1 MSASRDWQ
9 SPGDSTAYQQSRSEK
24 STLCSRMQQSRGM
37 SFTSEV
43 VLLSCLESERLRK
56 SSKNGVPRPVLL
68 FSTPGTGL
76 VKCQTTARNSLRGE
90 ITVRILKLVIWD
102 LDETLLSGILAEGDK
117 EANPQAERCL
127 AELEEHGV
135 LQALATQNQPEMI
148 PPALELLGWSDL
160 FVQVIASMG
169 PKARKVKTILE
180 ALDISPLDTAF
191 VDEDPFERGAIAAQI
206 PGIATW
212 SVSELEA
219 FLAGDTTIVTKEG
232 QRRAR
237 MYREQQVRE
246 RDGSRAVDYVTFLH
260 SCNVQ
265 LTIRS
270 YVLADALRVG
280 ELLRRTHRMNLG
292 AISAEEAIARLNQPG
307 EHQVIVAEM
316 RDIYGD
322 MGRCGVIHLRPNGS
336 GEGLIESLAISCRTR
351 ARGLSLAMLVGLLR
365 HPDAKFQRYR
375 CRYIANDANR
385 PLRMLL
391 MAAGFR
397 SQRGTDWLTLE
408 AEDLERLDLPAWVHL
423 EYQGV
428 SMAEARS
435 G

>member
-1 MSASRDWQ
+1 M
-9 SPGDSTAYQQSRSEK
+9 
-24 STLCSRMQQSRGM
+24 
-37 SFTSEV
+37 
-43 VLLSCLESERLRK
+43 
-56 SSKNGVPRPVLL
+56 
-68 FSTPGTGL
+68 
-76 VKCQTTARNSLRGE
+76 
-90 ITVRILKLVIWD
+90 RILKALIWD
-102 LDETLLSGILAEGDK
+102 LDETLLAGILAEGDK

-127 AELEEHGV
+127 AELEKHGV

-160 FVQVIASMG
+160 FVQVIVSLG
-169 PKARKVKTILE
+169 PKAKKVKTILK
-180 ALDISPLDTAF
+180 ALDTSPLDTAF

-206 PGIATW
+206 PGITTW
-212 SVSELEA
+212 SVSQLEA
-219 FLAGDTTIVTKEG
+219 FLAGSSTIVTEESR
-232 QRRAR
+232 RRAR
-237 MYREQQVRE
+237 IYREQQARE
-246 RDGSRAVDYVTFLH
+246 RDGSSAVDYETFLH
-260 SCNVQ
+260 SCNIQ
-265 LTIRS
+265 LTIRP
-270 YVLADALRVG
+270 YVPADALRIE
-280 ELLRRTHRMNLG
+280 ELLTRTHRMNLG
-292 AISAEEAIARLNQPG
+292 AIPAEEAIARLNQPD

-322 MGRCGVIHLRPNGS
+322 MGRCGVIHLTPNGS
-336 GEGLIESLAISCRTR
+336 GEALIESLAISCRTR

-375 CRYIANDANR
+375 CRYVANDANR

-397 SQRGTDWLTLE
+397 PQRGTDWLTLE
-408 AEDLERLDLPAWVHL
+408 AEDLERLDLPAWAHL

>member
-1 MSASRDWQ
+1 M
-9 SPGDSTAYQQSRSEK
+9 
-24 STLCSRMQQSRGM
+24 
-37 SFTSEV
+37 
-43 VLLSCLESERLRK
+43 
-56 SSKNGVPRPVLL
+56 
-68 FSTPGTGL
+68 
-76 VKCQTTARNSLRGE
+76 
-90 ITVRILKLVIWD
+90 RILKLAIWD
-102 LDETLLSGILAEGDK
+102 LDETLLAGILAEGDE

-127 AELEEHGV
+127 AELERGGV
-135 LQALATQNQPEMI
+135 LQVLATQNQPEMI

-160 FVQVIASMG
+160 FVQVVASLG
-169 PKARKVKTILE
+169 PKAKKVKAILKT
-180 ALDISPLDTAF
+180 LDISPLDTAF

-206 PGIATW
+206 PGITVW

-219 FLAGDTTIVTKEG
+219 FLAGDTTIITEEG
-232 QRRAR
+232 RRRAQ
-237 MYREQQVRE
+237 MYREQQARG
-246 RDGSRAVDYVTFLH
+246 RDGSSAVDYVTFLH
-260 SCNVQ
+260 SCNIQ
-265 LTIRS
+265 LTIRP
-270 YVLADALRVG
+270 YVPADAFRVG
-280 ELLRRTHRMNLG
+280 ELLTRTHRMNLG
-292 AISAEEAIARLNQPG
+292 AIPVEEAIARLNQPD

-316 RDIYGD
+316 RDVYGD
-322 MGRCGVIHLRPNGS
+322 LGRCGVIHLTPDGS
-336 GEGLIESLAISCRTR
+336 GEALIESLAISCRTR

-408 AEDLERLDLPAWVHL
+408 AEDLERLDLPAWAHL